1 MKPSSTIIAILI
13 CASAIFISACGNHSP
28 QNTETSSV
36 VKDLTGDSAKAQPAS
51 VQKVVA
57 APSGPIKTRMPKQ
70 DKFADQRLNA
80 FTIVPNE
87 LNIQIPRD
95 KEVVYGIIIDQ
106 ENAGAI
112 TTLACYQNGKTV
124 FYESKGGTLQKK
136 ADNDAMQLVL
146 QAKPLLDKAI
156 KAHDTSIPANGMVKF
171 YLLTNKGIYVAAE
184 DVKNISAH
192 TSPWTNLFE
201 QANKTIARLKSDKEY
216 VISPAA

>member
-1 MKPSSTIIAILI
+1 MKTSKLILSTLI
-13 CASAIFISACGNHSP
+13 FVSVIFLTACGNHSKE
-28 QNTETSSV
+28 NTETGTVAKDSSA
-36 VKDLTGDSAKAQPAS
+36 DSAKAQPAS
-51 VQKVVA
+51 GQKAVA
-57 APSGPIKTRMPKQ
+57 APSEPIKTRMPKQ

-124 FYESKGGTLQKK
+124 FYESNGGTLQKK
-136 ADNDAMQLVL
+136 ADNDAIQLVL
-146 QAKPLLDKAI
+146 QAKPLLDKAT
-156 KAHDTSIPANGMVKF
+156 KAHDTSIPATGRVKF

-192 TSPWTNLFE
+192 TSPWTSLFE